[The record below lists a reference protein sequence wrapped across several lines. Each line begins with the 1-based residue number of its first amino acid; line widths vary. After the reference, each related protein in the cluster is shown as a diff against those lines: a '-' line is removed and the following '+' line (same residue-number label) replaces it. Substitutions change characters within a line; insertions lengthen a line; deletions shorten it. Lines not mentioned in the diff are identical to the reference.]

1 MLSPLLRRYTWNSSW
16 LYNVRIFI
24 ALCGTVALP
33 WWLNDVKL
41 TIPLTLG
48 VVAGV
53 VAGGVAEGAELVVV
67 AGALAGWTFRICS
80 VSGLIC
86 WSMRWGS
93 DCSWGAKPHARNSPW
108 VQA

>member
-48 VVAGV
+48 WWPGRLRIWTIAWPVVCV
-53 VAGGVAEGAELVVV
+53 I
-67 AGALAGWTFRICS
+67 W
-80 VSGLIC
+80 
-86 WSMRWGS
+86 
-93 DCSWGAKPHARNSPW
+93 
-108 VQA
+108 

>member
-1 MLSPLLRRYTWNSSW
+1 MLSPLLRRYTWNSNW

-48 VVAGV
+48 VVAG
-53 VAGGVAEGAELVVV
+53 
-67 AGALAGWTFRICS
+67 ALADLDDRGRSF
-80 VSGLIC
+80 
-86 WSMRWGS
+86 
-93 DCSWGAKPHARNSPW
+93 A
-108 VQA
+108 